1 MHLLHKN
8 QENFSHKKFRPAD
21 PISKIDHFD
30 PLFGFSDPKI
40 TEVVWVE
47 KSGRKIFFEI
57 FTFLGPKGAEKRD
70 FCIRIQK
77 VEVEPTFF
85 EKVRFLDFLKFF

>member
-1 MHLLHKN
+1 MG
-8 QENFSHKKFRPAD
+8 

-30 PLFGFSDPKI
+30 PLFGFSNP
-40 TEVVWVE
+40 TEHTWWLVE

-57 FTFLGPKGAEKRD
+57 FTFFGPKGAEKRE
-70 FCIRIQK
+70 FFIRIQK